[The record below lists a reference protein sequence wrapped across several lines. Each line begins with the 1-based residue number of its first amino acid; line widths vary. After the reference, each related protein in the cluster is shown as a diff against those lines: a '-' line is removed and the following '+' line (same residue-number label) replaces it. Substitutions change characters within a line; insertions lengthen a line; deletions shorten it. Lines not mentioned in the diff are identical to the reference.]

1 MSRTTFDVIVIGG
14 GIAGISAAAEIA
26 RDRSVCVLEAEDQL
40 AYHSTGR
47 SAAIFIRNY
56 GNAVL
61 RRLNALAHP
70 ALAGETRAENV
81 LSQRGELL
89 LALDHQL
96 DALDAYMAG
105 TDTIER
111 LTAQEA
117 MDLVPVLRRD
127 QIAAAVYEQDAQDID
142 VDRLLQSY
150 ARALRAEGG
159 EIRTGQRVTGLARK
173 DALWQV
179 TTATGTISAPTVVNA
194 AGAWADALAA
204 LAGLPGVGLQPMRR
218 SAVIMEV
225 PEGLAVDSWPLFGA
239 LLEGDEGWYAKPEAG
254 RLMISP
260 ADEDP
265 VAPGDAWPDDMVL
278 AEGLYRFEQMV
289 DIPVTR
295 PSHSWA
301 GLRSF
306 VPDRTPV
313 LGLDPLADGF
323 CWLAGQGGYGVQ
335 TAPAMAALARDTLS
349 GGIADAGLATALSP
363 ARFR

>member
-1 MSRTTFDVIVIGG
+1 
-14 GIAGISAAAEIA
+14 
-26 RDRSVCVLEAEDQL
+26 
-40 AYHSTGR
+40 
-47 SAAIFIRNY
+47 
-56 GNAVL
+56 
-61 RRLNALAHP
+61 
-70 ALAGETRAENV
+70 
-81 LSQRGELL
+81 
-89 LALDHQL
+89 
-96 DALDAYMAG
+96 
-105 TDTIER
+105 
-111 LTAQEA
+111 
-117 MDLVPVLRRD
+117 
-127 QIAAAVYEQDAQDID
+127 
-142 VDRLLQSY
+142 
-150 ARALRAEGG
+150 
-159 EIRTGQRVTGLARK
+159 
-173 DALWQV
+173 
-179 TTATGTISAPTVVNA
+179 APTVVNA

-306 VPDRTPV
+306 VPDRSPV

-335 TAPAMAALARDTLS
+335 TAPAMAALARDALS
-349 GGIADAGLATALSP
+349 GGIADAGLASSLSP